1 MCIRTLLGA
10 SYVLCSILIKPQMV
24 GLTPCLQMRTFM
36 IRVTTTYLKRVLN
49 GRNQDSD
56 LHLSEFK
63 VPVVLAT
70 LYLRSVTLLKQYL
83 YSRP

>member
-1 MCIRTLLGA
+1 
-10 SYVLCSILIKPQMV
+10 
-24 GLTPCLQMRTFM
+24 M
-36 IRVTTTYLKRVLN
+36 IRVTTAYLKSVLN

-70 LYLRSVTLLKQYL
+70 LYLRSLTLLKQYL